1 MDKATVIELKEKLFN
16 EVYAAYLTARQMQ
29 GSPNHPIISGL
40 RAYLITHFGQR
51 GRRAVE
57 EANRAIINSQKL
69 EAREALPKSKRLP
82 SPGGKRPARP
92 LGELPPALQVPQV
105 QEENPLHLVEGPA
118 AADDLLQTFA
128 ENAKILTDAAG
139 ATANQLSNALTRAVD
154 TVLSDN
160 EKAELLTMTPRAAG
174 SHFGAD
180 RLRATLT
187 QAGQDVP
194 ADMKQTQLAAALI
207 ALLKK

>member
-1 MDKATVIELKEKLFN
+1 MDKSAINELKEKLFN
-16 EVYAAYLTARQMQ
+16 DVYAAYLTARQLQ

-57 EANRAIINSQKL
+57 EANRAILNSQKL

-92 LGELPPALQVPQV
+92 LGELPQAPQV
-105 QEENPLHLVEGPA
+105 QEVQEVQEENLPHLVESPA
-118 AADDLLQTFA
+118 V
-128 ENAKILTDAAG
+128 
-139 ATANQLSNALTRAVD
+139 AVD
-154 TVLSDN
+154 TEADVSVLSDN

-174 SHFGAD
+174 SQFGAD
-180 RLRATLT
+180 RLRATLIH
-187 QAGQDVP
+187 AGQDVP

-207 ALLKK
+207 AHLKK

>member
-1 MDKATVIELKEKLFN
+1 MDKAIVIELKEKLFN
-16 EVYAAYLTARQMQ
+16 DVYAAYLTARRLQ

-57 EANRAIINSQKL
+57 EANRAIISSQKQ
-69 EAREALPKSKRLP
+69 EAREALPKPKRLP

-92 LGELPPALQVPQV
+92 LGELPPALQIPQVQEV
-105 QEENPLHLVEGPA
+105 QEENPPHLVESPA
-118 AADDLLQTFA
+118 V
-128 ENAKILTDAAG
+128 
-139 ATANQLSNALTRAVD
+139 AVD
-154 TVLSDN
+154 TEADVSVLYDN

-194 ADMKQTQLAAALI
+194 EDMKQTQLAAALI

>member
-1 MDKATVIELKEKLFN
+1 MDKSAINELKEKLFN
-16 EVYAAYLTARQMQ
+16 EVYAAYLTARQLQ

-57 EANRAIINSQKL
+57 EANRAILNSQKL
-69 EAREALPKSKRLP
+69 EAREALPKLKRLP

-105 QEENPLHLVEGPA
+105 QEENPPRLVGGPA
-118 AADDLLQTFA
+118 VAADAPPADVSA
-128 ENAKILTDAAG
+128 DILSED
-139 ATANQLSNALTRAVD
+139 
-154 TVLSDN
+154 

-180 RLRATLT
+180 RLRATLLH
-187 QAGQDVP
+187 AGPDVP